1 MHQEI
6 EDAAAS
12 AVGVE
17 IAGAEIAGAEIADAE
32 TADADVAEG
41 AGAVVAT
48 RKTSGCL

>member
-17 IAGAEIAGAEIADAE
+17 IAVAEIADAE